1 MHLPWSNILHVAHA
15 AGDGERIKTGRSS
28 GPTGSLSHSFSVKGL
43 SHRS

>member
-1 MHLPWSNILHVAHA
+1 MHLPWSNILHMAHA

-28 GPTGSLSHSFSVKGL
+28 DPTRSLSHSFNVKDM